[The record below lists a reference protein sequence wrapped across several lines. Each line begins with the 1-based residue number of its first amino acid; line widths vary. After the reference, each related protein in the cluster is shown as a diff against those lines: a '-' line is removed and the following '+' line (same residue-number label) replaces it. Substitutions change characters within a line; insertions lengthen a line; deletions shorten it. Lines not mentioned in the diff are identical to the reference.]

1 MNEAQAFQ
9 KVAWE
14 LEKAEQEFPAFN
26 SCHEGKAV
34 IEEELD
40 ELWDEIKKK
49 KKNMACIEKEAI
61 QVAAMG
67 IRFLINLC

>member
-1 MNEAQAFQ
+1 MEEVQAFQ
-9 KVAWE
+9 KVTWE
-14 LEKAEQEFPAFN
+14 LERAEAEFPAFN

-34 IEEELD
+34 IQEELD

-49 KKNMACIEKEAI
+49 NKNMAQIEKEAI

-67 IRFLINLC
+67 IRFLMNLC

>member
-1 MNEAQAFQ
+1 MEEAQAFQ
-9 KVAWE
+9 KVVWE
-14 LEKAEQEFPAFN
+14 LEQAEQKFPAFN
-26 SCHEGKAV
+26 SCHEGKSV
-34 IEEELD
+34 IQEELD

-49 KKNMACIEKEAI
+49 DKNMAQIEKEAI